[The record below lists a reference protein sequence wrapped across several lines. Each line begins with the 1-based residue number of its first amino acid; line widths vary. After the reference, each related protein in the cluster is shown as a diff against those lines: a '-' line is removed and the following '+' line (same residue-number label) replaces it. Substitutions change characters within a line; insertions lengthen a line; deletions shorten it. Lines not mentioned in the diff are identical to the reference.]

1 MKTLILIPGFA
12 NPASVWKHQ
21 VDNLSSGFH
30 IQVPVMDKEK
40 SRDQMVRSVL
50 ETAPDRFCLAGHSM
64 GGWVAQAVAAA
75 APDRVD
81 RLVLLNTWA
90 TPEPAR
96 LQFQRQVAEELKA
109 GRLKEV
115 MERHLSLI
123 VHPSKLQDAGLI
135 QALVQM
141 VSGFTLEALLRQL
154 EAMLADYS
162 SLHLLPSI
170 VAPTLVVHSREDAL
184 FPITEQEVLIS
195 GIPDAKFAIIE
206 HCGHASIVERPEIV
220 NGLMRQFFTFS

>member
-1 MKTLILIPGFA
+1 MKNLILIPGFA
-12 NPASVWKHQ
+12 NTASVWKHQ
-21 VDNLSSGFH
+21 VEDLGHSFD
-30 IQVPVMDKEK
+30 IRIPVMNKEK
-40 SRDQMVRSVL
+40 SRDEMVRAVL
-50 ETAPDRFCLAGHSM
+50 EAAPERFCLAGHSM
-64 GGWVAQAVAAA
+64 GGWIAQAVGAS
-75 APDRVD
+75 APERVE

-96 LQFQRQVAEELKA
+96 IQFQRQVAEDLKA
-109 GRLKEV
+109 GKLKEV

-123 VHPSKLQDAGLI
+123 VHPSKLQDARLI

-141 VSGFTLEALLRQL
+141 ASDFSVEALLRQM

-170 VAPTLVVHSREDAL
+170 TAPTLVIHSREDAL
-184 FPITEQEVLIS
+184 FPMTEQEALIS

-206 HCGHASIVERPEIV
+206 HCGHASIVEHPEIV
-220 NGLMRQFFTFS
+220 NALMKNFFS